1 MKPADLVTLFTAKG
15 VDFEHVAGSESNT
28 HGIARR
34 RRMGKEERKHA
45 RGRPII
51 ETAEGVGSRVMRARA
66 WSHAEVGIAAGGL
79 ELRAPG
85 KPAKNANGEYRIR
98 CPRMPW
104 LAACYS
110 WAGDRDGYKELH
122 RGLTLLAIDL
132 AKNGKWPWQIDFTEW
147 RLQEP
152 QGRVAVAADFG
163 LIEPEPSRRQRPIVV
178 PQRRRDY
185 YLERLTELVLDDEG
199 CRAYFTEAAKVL
211 VQDGPYAIYMG
222 VSQEVWERQLSTYFI
237 EIQGQYQ
244 GWVDSARAVIGQWL
258 REEDLRG
265 AENADIVASEPSNA
279 A

>member
-51 ETAEGVGSRVMRARA
+51 ETAEGVSSRVMRARS
-66 WSHAEVGIAAGGL
+66 WSHADTGL
-79 ELRAPG
+79 GACRV
-85 KPAKNANGEYRIR
+85 
-98 CPRMPW
+98 PRMPW

-122 RGLTLLAIDL
+122 RGLMLLALDL
-132 AKNGKWPWQIDFTEW
+132 AKNGHWPWQIDFTEW

-163 LIEPEPSRRQRPIVV
+163 LTDPEPARRLRPVV
-178 PQRRRDY
+178 TPITRRGY
-185 YLERLTELVLDDEG
+185 YLERLTELVLDDDG
-199 CRAYFTEAAKVL
+199 CHAYFTEAAKFL
-211 VQDGPYAIYMG
+211 LRDGPYAIYMG
-222 VSQEVWERQLSTYFI
+222 VSQEVWERQLEAYFL

-244 GWVDSARAVIGQWL
+244 GWVDTARAIIGQWL
-258 REEDLRG
+258 KEDDLQD
-265 AENADIVASEPSNA
+265 AENADIVAPEPSNA